1 MMAVTLFG
9 MASAGGVRH
18 RAERDRPP
26 RNCAHAGATNTR
38 PARPH
43 PVGDGGEEAAL
54 REHRPR
60 THVVQEE
67 AARAV
72 PAIIFRRFDSILFGL
87 YQP

>member
-1 MMAVTLFG
+1 MTLLIAKQFITCHFVDAAEAVLEPEG
-9 MASAGGVRH
+9 CGPRDGHRPLEGVGG
-18 RAERDRPP
+18 
-26 RNCAHAGATNTR
+26 R

-43 PVGDGGEEAAL
+43 PVGHGGEEAAL

-72 PAIIFRRFDSILFGL
+72 PAIIFGWFDSILF
-87 YQP
+87 